1 MAGADDQ
8 DPTLDIGKD
17 GDLQGFSRAARRRLK
32 AVSGRYR
39 LLPSPSGLLIWER
52 TDGPYTPSGARAPA
66 VALAGEITGPGSLV
80 DVLNFIHFNQW
91 DGGLWIASQSVR
103 KALFFEKGQLLSAQ
117 SSLLEDRLGQMLV
130 RLGRLTD
137 VDLVDCAREV
147 TPERRLGT
155 ILVERG
161 LVTTHDLYE
170 AVQRQ
175 SEEIFHSTLLF
186 RSGAFYF
193 IRSLD
198 DALPSRLHLDTQS
211 LLLESLRRSDE
222 MGYFRVKLP
231 SPEVVLGRRPVQPP
245 TDLTGPTLAVYE
257 LVDDRRSLRELVS
270 ASRLG
275 EFAATKAAYELL
287 QRGLVSVRAA
297 AAVVREAPSTL
308 LPTASGH
315 ELIDAYSGGLRR
327 LHELLIQRKRPTLLA
342 EGVAAF
348 VSGSARFA
356 SIMEGVALAPDGGLP
371 AARLTENV
379 RRIAPG
385 EGIARLREA
394 LAELLLFV
402 LFLAH
407 DHIDPIDEQAI
418 HEQVVRAVERL

>member
-8 DPTLDIGKD
+8 DPTIDIGKD

-32 AVSGRYR
+32 SLSGRYR
-39 LLPSPSGLLIWER
+39 MLPSPSGLLIWER
-52 TDGPYTPSGARAPA
+52 TDGPQAPSGQKAPA

-80 DVLNFIHFNQW
+80 DVINFIHFNQW
-91 DGGLWIASQSVR
+91 DGGLWITSQSTR

-117 SSLLEDRLGQMLV
+117 SSLLEDRLGYTLI
-130 RLGRLTD
+130 RLGRITEEQR
-137 VDLVDCAREV
+137 VECVREV
-147 TPERRLGT
+147 SPERRLGT

-161 LVTTHDLYE
+161 LVTTHDLYG
-170 AVQRQ
+170 AVQKQ
-175 SEEIFHSTLLF
+175 IEEIFHSTLLF

-198 DALPSRLHLDTQS
+198 EVLPSRLHLDTQS

-222 MGYFRVKLP
+222 MSYFRVKLP
-231 SPEVVLGRRPVQPP
+231 SPDVVLGRRPVQAPV
-245 TDLTGPTLAVYE
+245 DLAGAARAVYD

-270 ASRLG
+270 ESRLG
-275 EFAATKAAYELL
+275 EFEATRAAYELV
-287 QRGLVSVRAA
+287 QRGLVAVRSAS
-297 AAVVREAPSTL
+297 AVVREAPATL
-308 LPTASGH
+308 LPTASGN
-315 ELIDAYSGGLRR
+315 ELIDAYSLGLRR
-327 LHELLIQRKRPTLLA
+327 LNELLRMKKRPTLLA

-356 SIMEGVALAPDGGLP
+356 AIMEGVSVSADGELP
-371 AARLTENV
+371 AARLIANV
-379 RRIAPG
+379 RRVPAA

-407 DHIDPIDEQAI
+407 DHIDPIDEQQI

>member
-8 DPTLDIGKD
+8 DPTIDIGKD

-39 LLPSPSGLLIWER
+39 LLPSPSGLLIFER
-52 TDGPYTPSGARAPA
+52 TDGPHLPSGAKAPA

-117 SSLLEDRLGQMLV
+117 SSLVEDRLGHMLV
-130 RLGRLTD
+130 RLGKLAEA
-137 VDLVDCAREV
+137 DLLECSRQV

-161 LVTTHDLYE
+161 LVTTHHLYE

-175 SEEIFHSTLLF
+175 IEEIFHSTLLL

-222 MGYFRVKLP
+222 MAYFRVKLP
-231 SPEVVLGRRPVQPP
+231 SPDVVLARRPVQRP
-245 TDLTGPTLAVYE
+245 TDLTGATRAIFE
-257 LVDDRRSLRELVS
+257 LVDDRRTLRELVS

-275 EFAATKAAYELL
+275 EFEATRAAYELL
-287 QRGLVSVRAA
+287 QRGLVAVRNA
-297 AAVVREAPSTL
+297 AAVVREAPATL
-308 LPTASGH
+308 LPTASGR

-327 LHELLIQRKRPTLLA
+327 LLDLLIERHRPLLLV

-348 VSGSARFA
+348 VTGSARFA
-356 SIMEGVALAPDGGLP
+356 AIMEGVVLEPDGSLP

-379 RRIAPG
+379 RQVAPG